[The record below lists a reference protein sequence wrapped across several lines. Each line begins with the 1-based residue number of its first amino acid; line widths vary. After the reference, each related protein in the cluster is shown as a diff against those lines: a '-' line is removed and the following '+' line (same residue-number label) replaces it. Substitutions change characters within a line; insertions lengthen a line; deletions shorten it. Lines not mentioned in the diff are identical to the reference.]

1 MRVAA
6 AALLALVIACLPAS
20 MAFGDEHKS
29 RSSRAVRIAVNG
41 YVQPQLAVR
50 YRPDALP
57 RDEVEFGM
65 GNTRAGLI
73 FKGRIYESWRFTVHF
88 VIGGEFLEAL
98 IGLDAIDRDGDGA
111 IDTVTSKA
119 ERVAGLAIEELSIT
133 WQPIHFF
140 RLRAGQMRIPFTAAH
155 RSANTALMF
164 PGRSA
169 PNDVFLR
176 GSDPGFLA
184 EIDLDGRFQVAA
196 GLFNG
201 SGVSFGRANER
212 GPLLALRIDG
222 NPIGAFPF
230 VEGDLDRGPFRI
242 GFGGGLIYYPSTIYD
257 AAGFRSSL
265 ARDLRLSASV
275 RLAGRGFFF
284 QAELLRRQRTDS
296 LSSRPDLATGAYGQ
310 LSYFVE
316 IPDVFGFAPI
326 ARVGWT
332 AQDQGFDP
340 HHTIFIEGG
349 LALYLGP
356 DPGTAPR
363 LVLQYVGELRLT
375 EEEEAHGGLAELTV
389 RF

>member
-1 MRVAA
+1 
-6 AALLALVIACLPAS
+6 
-20 MAFGDEHKS
+20 
-29 RSSRAVRIAVNG
+29 
-41 YVQPQLAVR
+41 
-50 YRPDALP
+50 
-57 RDEVEFGM
+57 
-65 GNTRAGLI
+65 
-73 FKGRIYESWRFTVHF
+73 
-88 VIGGEFLEAL
+88 
-98 IGLDAIDRDGDGA
+98 
-111 IDTVTSKA
+111 
-119 ERVAGLAIEELSIT
+119 
-133 WQPIHFF
+133 
-140 RLRAGQMRIPFTAAH
+140 
-155 RSANTALMF
+155 MF

-184 EIDLDGRFQVAA
+184 EIDVDGRFQLAA
-196 GLFNG
+196 GVFNG

-242 GFGGGLIYYPSTIYD
+242 GLGGGLIYYPSTIYD
-257 AAGFRSSL
+257 AAGFQSSL
-265 ARDLRLSASV
+265 ARDLRLSGSF

-316 IPDVFGFAPI
+316 IPEVFGFAPI

-356 DPGTAPR
+356 QPGTAPR

-375 EEEEAHGGLAELTV
+375 EEEEAHGGLAQLAV